1 MANSLVMLVMVSL
14 RENLGAH
21 GTRDVSYF
29 VVSLSFFFFQET
41 YARKD
46 ISPVARAYVIFSS

>member
-29 VVSLSFFFFQET
+29 VVSFFFFQET

>member
-14 RENLGAH
+14 RVNLGAH

-29 VVSLSFFFFQET
+29 VVSIFFQET

-46 ISPVARAYVIFSS
+46 ISPVARAYVIFSF